1 MIYLA
6 LATAALFALLSV
18 VLALVVVA
26 QNVNTF
32 ILQEKVEKAI
42 MAVKDAIEE
51 IAAEVTVLQGK
62 VASSNALLTRL
73 AGLIEASAGDE
84 AAARALAAEVR
95 AQSQSL
101 SDAVA
106 ANDGDPDTNPTPTNQ
121 TPII

>member
-1 MIYLA
+1 VIYLA

-18 VLALVVVA
+18 VLAFVVVA
-26 QNVNTF
+26 QNVNIF

-51 IAAEVTVLQGK
+51 IATEVTALKGA
-62 VASSNALLTRL
+62 VASSNALLKSL
-73 AGLIEASAGDE
+73 ADAFEAAAGDE
-84 AAARALAAEVR
+84 AAVRALAAEVR

-106 ANDGDPDTNPTPTNQ
+106 ANDGDPDTNPTPT
-121 TPII
+121 I

>member
-18 VLALVVVA
+18 VLTLVVVA
-26 QNVNTF
+26 QNVNLF

-62 VASSNALLTRL
+62 VTSSNALLARL

-106 ANDGDPDTNPTPTNQ
+106 ANDGDPDTNPTPT
-121 TPII
+121 I